1 MRFNLFLSFVL
12 LFSCDSIDHKNSGN
26 SNSNEDPMIIISS
39 QIENDI
45 TNDALY
51 LKRAKINIERNRY
64 KEALKDLN
72 LAHSFDTTKAETHFL
87 LGNVLLELAKR
98 GDGSEESLKKASK
111 HFYTSVKYGYNL
123 ALSYKNA
130 GEIFMHRGIIDNRN
144 TELLNT
150 SIQLLEESIRV
161 DATNSHT
168 FILLGYAYSE
178 KDRIEEAINCFN
190 KSIELNSNN
199 EEAYLQLGNLY
210 LSMQDSSSINFYK
223 KVLNL
228 NSENR
233 LAWYNLGLSYHM
245 NGELSKSQDAYHKII
260 EFGIKDQFY
269 INANDNLAMMFME
282 DLKDYKNALNNYL
295 IEIIRVNPN
304 HTLALFRIGIC
315 YQSLGDVRNAE
326 EYYRKT
332 LQISPDFEEAKTRLD
347 KLLSDNEKYK

>member
-1 MRFNLFLSFVL
+1 MRFNLFLSLIL
-12 LFSCDSIDHKNSGN
+12 LFSCDSFQKKDFDNSIQN
-26 SNSNEDPMIIISS
+26 QDPMIIISS
-39 QIENDI
+39 QIDNDI
-45 TNDALY
+45 TNDDLY
-51 LKRAKINIERNRY
+51 VKRAKINIEKSRY

-72 LAHSFDTTKAETHFL
+72 LAHSLDTTKAETHFL

-98 GDGSEESLKKASK
+98 GDGSEESLIKASK

-130 GEIFMHRGIIDNRN
+130 GEIFMHRGIVDKTNI
-144 TELLNT
+144 ELLNT

-178 KDRIEEAINCFN
+178 SDRLNEAINCFN

-210 LSMQDSSSINFYK
+210 LSMKDSSSIKFYND
-223 KVLNL
+223 VLNI

-245 NGELSKSQDAYHKII
+245 NEELSKSQDAYHKII
-260 EFGIKDQFY
+260 EFGVKDQTY
-269 INANDNLAMMFME
+269 INANYNLAKMFME

-295 IEIIRVNPN
+295 IEIIRINPN
-304 HTLALFRIGIC
+304 HTLALYRIGIC

-326 EYYRKT
+326 KYYRRT
-332 LQISPDFEEAKTRLD
+332 LLISPDFEEANSRLE

>member
-1 MRFNLFLSFVL
+1 MRFYPFLSLFF
-12 LFSCDSIDHKNSGN
+12 LFSCVSVENKDSEKSIQI
-26 SNSNEDPMIIISS
+26 EDPMIIISS
-39 QIENDI
+39 QIDNDI

-51 LKRAKINIERNRY
+51 VKRAKINLEKNRY

-72 LAHSFDTTKAETHFL
+72 FAQSLDTTKGETHFL

-98 GDGSEESLKKASK
+98 GDGSEESLKRASK

-130 GEIFMHRGIIDNRN
+130 GEIFMHRGMVDKTNID
-144 TELLNT
+144 LLNT
-150 SIQLLEESIRV
+150 SVQLLEESIRV

-178 KDRIEEAINCFN
+178 KGRLQEAINCFN
-190 KSIELNSNN
+190 KSIELNPNN

-210 LSMQDSSSINFYK
+210 LSMQDSSSIKFYK
-223 KVLNL
+223 EVLNI

-260 EFGIKDQFY
+260 EFGIKDQSY
-269 INANDNLAMMFME
+269 INANYNLAQMFMQ

-295 IEIIRVNPN
+295 IEILRVNPN
-304 HTLALFRIGIC
+304 HDLALFNMGIC

-332 LQISPDFEEAKTRLD
+332 LQVSPDFEEATTRLE